1 MALNSSK
8 QADPNNSIE
17 PLKKLIHV
25 MQKDPIINSEVMK
38 ILNLDPY
45 HRRSVLNN
53 WLEQLRLRKAPE
65 NLLTALSCLFDDKIA
80 EEVLALINNRK
91 I

>member
-8 QADPNNSIE
+8 PADQNNSIE

-25 MQKDPIINSEVMK
+25 MRNDPVINAEVIK

-65 NLLTALSCLFDDKIA
+65 NLLSALCYLFDDKIA
-80 EEVLALINNRK
+80 REVLMLINKRK

>member
-8 QADPNNSIE
+8 QVDPNNSIE
-17 PLKKLIHV
+17 PLKNLIHV
-25 MQKDPIINSEVMK
+25 MRNDPVINSEVIK
-38 ILNLDPY
+38 ILNLDSY

-65 NLLTALSCLFDDKIA
+65 NLISALCYLFDDKIA
-80 EEVLALINNRK
+80 REVLALINKRK